1 MPQPDTAL
9 FRAPGRVVLVTGASG
24 GLGQALLPVLVA
36 GGAQVAACHFGAA
49 PGDAAEG
56 VAWFRLDVSDEDDVR
71 AVVRDVRARFGRIDH
86 VVHLAGVVGRGP
98 LVDVP
103 LDDWNRL
110 LAVNLTSA
118 FLMARECHASLKES
132 RGSLVLLSSTNGI
145 NGGSHLS
152 GPAYAAAKA
161 GLINLTRYLAKEWMA
176 DGIRVN
182 CVAPGPVATPMLDR
196 LSEETLQALRDI
208 SLNRTFVTAEQVAAK
223 IAFLLSD
230 HGAQLTGTVS
240 NMSAGLLLD

>member
-1 MPQPDTAL
+1 MSISKATRSMPTWVSVSPTNMRTPPKPRSWRSPPCAPRRPSATPCSTASMRVSSPMPQPVTAL

-98 LVDVP
+98 LVDVS

-110 LAVNLTSA
+110 LA
-118 FLMARECHASLKES
+118 
-132 RGSLVLLSSTNGI
+132 
-145 NGGSHLS
+145 
-152 GPAYAAAKA
+152 
-161 GLINLTRYLAKEWMA
+161 
-176 DGIRVN
+176 
-182 CVAPGPVATPMLDR
+182 
-196 LSEETLQALRDI
+196 
-208 SLNRTFVTAEQVAAK
+208 
-223 IAFLLSD
+223 
-230 HGAQLTGTVS
+230 
-240 NMSAGLLLD
+240 

>member
-1 MPQPDTAL
+1 MPQPDQAL
-9 FRAPGRVVLVTGASG
+9 LKAPGRVVLVTGASG
-24 GLGQALLPVLVA
+24 GLGQALLPKLVA
-36 GGAQVAACHFGAA
+36 GGAKVAACHFGAN
-49 PGDAAEG
+49 PGDATNG
-56 VAWFRLDVSDEDDVR
+56 VTWFRLNVSDEENVR
-71 AVVRDVRARFGRIDH
+71 EVVRDVYARFGRIDH

-98 LVDVP
+98 LVDVT
-103 LDDWNRL
+103 LEDWNAL

-118 FLMARECHASLKES
+118 FLIARECHGALKES
-132 RGSLVLLSSTNGI
+132 GGSLVLLSSTNGI

-152 GPAYAAAKA
+152 GPAYAVAKA

-196 LSEETLQALRDI
+196 LSDETLDALRDL
-208 SLNRTFVTAEQVAAK
+208 SLNKTFVTAEQVAAQ

-230 HGAQLTGTVS
+230 HGAQLTGTVT